1 MGLAGIIPAW
11 GISRA
16 AANGGIPLK
25 DLSIKAIVS
34 PKVSI
39 VIPAYNAMTYLP
51 DTLASVFQQT
61 FRDFE
66 ILLVDDGST
75 DSLPIWVAQTV
86 SERVKLIYQP
96 NQGLSAAR
104 NTGIMH
110 SESEYI
116 AFLDADD
123 LWHPTKL
130 AQQVQWLDAHPTIGL
145 IYNWT
150 AQIDAAGNPT
160 GRVLGSAIA
169 GNILPQMLQRNIID
183 CPSSVLVRRQCFD
196 RVGLFDRTLRSVED
210 WEMWIRI
217 AATHPI
223 AVICQPLV
231 YYRQH
236 PSNMSKNWRV
246 MEQSFDRVITKAF
259 ASAPPELQ
267 DLKPKSLGSAAMVLA
282 WKALQSQDRDCQLA
296 RKFQQQAIAHNPTL
310 RTSGEN
316 LRLTIAILTLKW
328 LGAERY
334 SCFLTIAYAVR
345 RQLSGITA

>member
-1 MGLAGIIPAW
+1 MSLQDVITSI
-11 GISRA
+11 A
-16 AANGGIPLK
+16 A
-25 DLSIKAIVS
+25 

-51 DTLASVFQQT
+51 ATLASVFRQT
-61 FRDFE
+61 FGDFE
-66 ILLVDDGST
+66 VLLVDDGST
-75 DSLPIWVAQTV
+75 DSIQTWVAQTL
-86 SERVKLIYQP
+86 SDRRVKLISQP

-104 NTGIMH
+104 NTGIEH
-110 SESEYI
+110 SQSEYI

-130 AQQVQWLDAHPTIGL
+130 AQQVQWLDTHPTIGL
-145 IYNWT
+145 IYHQT
-150 AQIDAAGNPT
+150 AQIDAAGTPT
-160 GRVLGSAIA
+160 GRVLGSEIA
-169 GNILPQMLQRNIID
+169 GNILPQMLQRNLID
-183 CPSSVLVRRQCFD
+183 CPSSVVVRRQCFD

-210 WEMWIRI
+210 WDMWIRI
-217 AATHPI
+217 AAIYPV

-236 PSNMSKNWRV
+236 SSNMSKNWRV

-267 DLKPKSLGSAAMVLA
+267 GLKPKSLGSAALVLA

-296 RKFQQQAIAHNPTL
+296 RKFQQQAIAHNPKL
-310 RTSGEN
+310 RTASEN
-316 LRLTIAILTLKW
+316 LRLTIAIAILKW

-334 SCFLTIAYAVR
+334 SRFLAIAYAVR
-345 RQLSGITA
+345 RRGGITA